1 MKMTGTAA
9 RALGLL
15 TGLILT
21 SSASL
26 AQATAAAP
34 KSQRNTPDTYGT
46 TVESY
51 YRMAAAEFTPLKSSF
66 SYQDRYYDE
75 GPTNFRRYAT
85 FVCSGC
91 GFIASPHLPSG
102 ALLTYLEL
110 DSCDFSAVDVTLEL
124 YNCDYGGYC
133 GSGPVKTL
141 SSDNNVVPN
150 ACSYV
155 GEDISALGLIV
166 NNYGRQLSIRINNL
180 SGDGTTSFSGAVL
193 GYKLQV
199 APAPATPTFN
209 DVPTSD
215 FGFQYIEALNLWG
228 ITGGCGGGAYC
239 PDSPVTRR
247 QMAIFIAKA
256 LGLYLQQY

>member
-1 MKMTGTAA
+1 MPRYRHLVLASILATFAA
-9 RALGLL
+9 SNVPGQGFRPRPSVPE
-15 TGLILT
+15 TRT
-21 SSASL
+21 
-26 AQATAAAP
+26 
-34 KSQRNTPDTYGT
+34 TYGT

-51 YRMAAAEFTPLKSSF
+51 YRVAASEFTPLAL
-66 SYQDRYYDE
+66 
-75 GPTNFRRYAT
+75 PAT
-85 FVCSGC
+85 YSDQFFQNPGSLYLSRFGTSGEVFV
-91 GFIASPHLPSG
+91 AAPHLPSG
-102 ALLTYLEL
+102 AQLTYLEL
-110 DSCDFSAVDVTLEL
+110 DNCDFNDGFQLDVYLSL
-124 YNCDYGGYC
+124 LDCDYSGYC
-133 GSGPVKTL
+133 GTSAIRSISSANNATL
-141 SSDNNVVPN
+141 N

-155 GEDISALGLIV
+155 ATDLSDLGLTV
-166 NNYGRQLSIRINNL
+166 NNYGRQLSL
-180 SGDGTTSFSGAVL
+180 LVTTPALDASTSFSGVIL
-193 GYKLQV
+193 GYRLQV

>member
-1 MKMTGTAA
+1 MKMTGNAA
-9 RALGLL
+9 RTLGFLA
-15 TGLILT
+15 GLILT
-21 SSASL
+21 SSATL

-34 KSQRNTPDTYGT
+34 KPERNTPNTYGT

-75 GPTNFRRYAT
+75 GQTSFRRYAT
-85 FVCSGC
+85 FVCGTC

-102 ALLTYLEL
+102 ALLSYVEL
-110 DSCDFSAVDVTLEL
+110 DSCDFSAGDVTLDL
-124 YNCDYGGYC
+124 YDCDYGGYC

-141 SSDNNVVPN
+141 SSADNVTPN

-155 GEDISALGLIV
+155 AADISALGLTV

-193 GYKLQV
+193 GYRLQV
-199 APAPATPTFN
+199 APSPAMPTFT

-215 FGFQYIEALNLWG
+215 FGFQFIEALNLWG